1 MSLFIPLLLTLAA
14 YVGLHPSLSVL
25 DVTCDPYVQGY
36 VQDGIVH
43 VCKDAELP
51 RQTIINH
58 EIVHL
63 VQYNLGV
70 DTLLPEYILN
80 PLINETVPERERLA
94 VLVIYSESDYMMAE
108 YEARVLQNLH
118 PRVIMTMLRFSQD
131 YATLTSS

>member
-1 MSLFIPLLLTLAA
+1 MSLFMPLLMTLAA

-63 VQYNLGV
+63 VQSNLGV
-70 DTLLPEYILN
+70 DTLLPEYILT
-80 PLINETVPERERLA
+80 PLITETVPERERLA
-94 VLVIYSESDYMMAE
+94 VLVIYNESDYIMAE

-131 YATLTSS
+131 YATLTSG

>member
-1 MSLFIPLLLTLAA
+1 MSLFMPLLLTLAA

-94 VLVIYSESDYMMAE
+94 VLVIYAESDYMMAE

-131 YATLTSS
+131 YATLTSG

>member
-1 MSLFIPLLLTLAA
+1 MSLFMPLLLTLAA

-25 DVTCDPYVQGY
+25 DVTCDPHVQGY

-94 VLVIYSESDYMMAE
+94 VLVIYNESDYIMAE

>member
-1 MSLFIPLLLTLAA
+1 MSLFMPLLLTLAA
-14 YVGLHPSLSVL
+14 YVGLQPSLSVL

-94 VLVIYSESDYMMAE
+94 VLVIYNESDYIMAE

-131 YATLTSS
+131 YATLTSG

>member
-1 MSLFIPLLLTLAA
+1 MSLFMPLLMTLAA

-63 VQYNLGV
+63 VQSNLGV
-70 DTLLPEYILN
+70 DTLLPEFILN
-80 PLINETVPERERLA
+80 PLIDETVPERERLA
-94 VLVIYSESDYMMAE
+94 VLVIYNESDYMMAE

-131 YATLTSS
+131 YATLTSG